1 MKKATYILYT
11 ICCVLTFASCN
22 KSKDPTPDNQTNTS
36 GSSGSTS
43 GGGSTTGGGSTGGG
57 TSTSTI
63 TYVNASFTSINIMV
77 NSMAKTIAVGGNV
90 VYTGTPNA
98 AATGTASTSGKTSSG
113 TIVGNTISWALSNV
127 FPASGNST
135 NTLNVGGD
143 SFFLKVKNASSK
155 SITKLYV
162 NYGLTPQTLDN
173 VTIANDSQVYSLGYY
188 KAYTNSNVRG
198 ENGTTYWSWNS
209 LNLPFT
215 QNQSVTVTA
224 N

>member
-1 MKKATYILYT
+1 MKKATYILT
-11 ICCVLTFASCN
+11 IICCILTFASCN
-22 KSKDPTPDNQTNTS
+22 KSKDPTPDNQSNTS

-43 GGGSTTGGGSTGGG
+43 GSGSTTGGSTGGG

-63 TYVNASFTSINIMV
+63 TYANASFTSINITV
-77 NSMAKTIAVGGNV
+77 NGVAKTIAVGGNV

-98 AATGTASTSGKTSSG
+98 AATGTASTSGKTTSG
-113 TIVGNTISWALSNV
+113 TIVGNTISWALNSV

-188 KAYTNSNVRG
+188 KAYTNSNVRA